1 MDLDAQSAPPPSPF
15 LPLHQ
20 ATIILKVLVDRKG
33 ALIAVHVTIEDQ
45 VNTIFVKQMLHILLV
60 LHTFSEMSVV
70 ALDNEL
76 GLASQNFPRQPLFQQ
91 IK

>member
-20 ATIILKVLVDRKG
+20 ATIISKVLVDRKG

-45 VNTIFVKQMLHILLV
+45 VNTNICKANAPYPSGASHLLR
-60 LHTFSEMSVV
+60 
-70 ALDNEL
+70 NERCCL
-76 GLASQNFPRQPLFQQ
+76 GQ
-91 IK
+91 